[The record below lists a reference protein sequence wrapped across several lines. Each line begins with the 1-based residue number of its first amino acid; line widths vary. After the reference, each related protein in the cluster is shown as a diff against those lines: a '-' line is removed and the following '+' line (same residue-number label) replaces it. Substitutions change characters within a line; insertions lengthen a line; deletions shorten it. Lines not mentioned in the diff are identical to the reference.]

1 MNEFEWIDYNN
12 MSNVEKINTILNSNL
27 HKDLGERV
35 QWEQTIIDCSK
46 YIWGDNSTEYV
57 VGLLSSVVTENQLE
71 ILANNL
77 KIKINTG
84 DIKWIL

>member
-1 MNEFEWIDYNN
+1 VQLEQ
-12 MSNVEKINTILNSNL
+12 KIVNY
-27 HKDLGERV
+27 
-35 QWEQTIIDCSK
+35 SK

-84 DIKWIL
+84 DIK

>member
-1 MNEFEWIDYNN
+1 
-12 MSNVEKINTILNSNL
+12 
-27 HKDLGERV
+27 
-35 QWEQTIIDCSK
+35 
-46 YIWGDNSTEYV
+46 
-57 VGLLSSVVTENQLE
+57 LSSVVTENQLE